1 MAAFGRFST
10 NSKIQHTSSM
20 FWTILYTPP
29 EEVHTM
35 NTSTT
40 ATRQTW
46 NKGKLVGQKK
56 PLRLKDIW
64 AIRVRLQLADKTR
77 ELALFEI
84 AIDSKLRA
92 CDLVKLRVRD
102 VAHGDRVSSRA
113 IVTQQKTMRPVQ
125 FEIDRKSV

>member
-1 MAAFGRFST
+1 
-10 NSKIQHTSSM
+10 
-20 FWTILYTPP
+20 
-29 EEVHTM
+29 M

-40 ATRQTW
+40 ATREPW
-46 NKGKLVGQKK
+46 NKGKLVGQKI

-77 ELALFEI
+77 ELALFEL

-102 VAHGDRVSSRA
+102 VSHGNQVSSRA
-113 IVTQQKTMRPVQ
+113 IVTQQKTKRSVK
-125 FEIDRKSV
+125 FEITDQTRTALEKWMKLAHLYNDDYLFQVA